1 MNAIRYLNF
10 LAMLEAQDP
19 TSPAFLYP
27 GENGPLSLSY
37 GHLIE
42 KIRAYPI
49 VNKTSI
55 GVLCDGALDTIIA
68 IFAYVAAKKQIVM
81 LNPMDK
87 PDLLAK
93 QIAIGEVD
101 YLVGNKPLAQSLSS
115 CLTKGLDHPNSD
127 LLFFT
132 SGTTNSNKAVV
143 LTEQNFCNSAYNGG
157 ACLPLTKEDTLLCL
171 LPLSHVFGFVCSL
184 LWGLSFGA
192 KIALGRGMRHFFD
205 DGIYY
210 HATAVS
216 LVPQIA
222 SFMATN
228 KIWNPEM
235 RLVLIGAGSCPLPI
249 LQTIQSQGIRVSYG
263 YGLTETSS
271 GVALSTGEDPEA
283 MRVCPDNEITIAPD
297 GEILL
302 KAPTCIMK
310 GYYKNPEATNEV
322 LKDGIFHTGD
332 LGKFDENGL
341 LHIVG
346 RKKDILVLSDGT
358 KIFCPEYEQELLPY
372 LKGLDYAIS
381 LKEDKVCLFVGNA
394 EEGFSVQEAINAFNL
409 NKPRGQRISKI
420 VYQKEPLPRTQTAK
434 IKRWALGK

>member
-1 MNAIRYLNF
+1 MNAIRYPNF
-10 LAMLEAQDP
+10 LAMLEAQEP
-19 TSPAFLYP
+19 SSTAFLYP

-37 GHLIE
+37 GDFI
-42 KIRAYPI
+42 KRIRTYPI
-49 VNKTSI
+49 ADKTSI
-55 GVLCDGALDTIIA
+55 GVLCDGTLDTIVA
-68 IFAYVAAKKQIVM
+68 IFAYVAAGKQIVM

-87 PDLLAK
+87 VELLAK
-93 QIAIGEVD
+93 QIVAGDVDFLIGNEM
-101 YLVGNKPLAQSLSS
+101 LAKPLSAH
-115 CLTKGLDHPNSD
+115 LTKGLDHSNSN

-132 SGTTNSNKAVV
+132 SGTTSSNKAVV
-143 LTEQNFCNSAYNGG
+143 LTEQSFCNSAYNGG
-157 ACLPLTKEDTLLCL
+157 ALLPLTKEDTLLCL

-222 SFMATN
+222 SFMAIN
-228 KIWNPEM
+228 KIWNPELK
-235 RLVLIGAGSCPLPI
+235 LVLIGAGSCPLPI
-249 LQTIQSQGIRVSYG
+249 LKAIQGQGIRVSYG

-271 GVALSTGEDPEA
+271 GVALSLGEDPEA
-283 MRVCPDNEITIAPD
+283 MSVCPDDEIIIAED

-302 KAPTCIMK
+302 KAPTCVMK
-310 GYYKNPEATNEV
+310 GYYKDPKATDEV
-322 LKDGIFHTGD
+322 LKDGVLHTGD
-332 LGKFDENGL
+332 LGRFDENGL
-341 LHIVG
+341 LHIIG

-358 KIFCPEYEQELLPY
+358 KIFCPEYEQELMPY